1 MDGLIGQAQHLAH
14 SERGQRIVDA
24 ELAGHIH
31 LDVHIV
37 LAGDMELDAEEVMG
51 AEQLVSTGA
60 VVGLL
65 AAAVGHQLAG
75 VAFQQ
80 GLSVLVVDVHDAGGA
95 ALEKLTLPAAV
106 FFKGLV
112 LAGADV
118 VGREVGEDA
127 DVVMDVR
134 HAVHHEALTG
144 HFHQRRIAA
153 GVQKLPESLL
163 QLVALRGGVGR
174 LLMVA
179 EEVDA
184 VGADHAHFA
193 ACGFQH
199 ALYHVGGGGL
209 GPWYR

>member
-1 MDGLIGQAQHLAH
+1 MPF
-14 SERGQRIVDA
+14 
-24 ELAGHIH
+24 
-31 LDVHIV
+31 
-37 LAGDMELDAEEVMG
+37 
-51 AEQLVSTGA
+51 
-60 VVGLL
+60 
-65 AAAVGHQLAG
+65 QLA
-75 VAFQQ
+75 VF
-80 GLSVLVVDVHDAGGA
+80 LKAGM
-95 ALEKLTLPAAV
+95 
-106 FFKGLV
+106 F
-112 LAGADV
+112 AGADV
-118 VGREVGEDA
+118 VRVQVGEHAHFIMDA
-127 DVVMDVR
+127 R

-209 GPWYR
+209 ALGTGDTDHGHPAGGVAEQVAAHECQRIAAALHLQHGSTGDGGKVDVVLDHQRRHGRRATHWAASVAVPLGTHDADESRPGAAFRLS